1 MRVTGH
7 DSSRVSPFGH
17 PRITARLPTPQG
29 LSQAPT
35 SFFGSRCQGIH
46 HAPFIACLTHQQ
58 NNHYKVLA
66 STIQISNNNPTP
78 HPHPPHRRRPGTARN
93 QATTHPSQHKKRGV
107 RCLRT
112 PTACHPH
119 PPAPL
124 PCAGERH
131 QPAPEDSRVPRD
143 TGGVIDDSTSE
154 HHQLPGHERSRSGA
168 RAP

>member
-1 MRVTGH
+1 MRVTRH
-7 DSSRVSPFGH
+7 DSCWVPPFGH

-35 SFFGSRCQGIH
+35 SFIGSRCQGIH

-78 HPHPPHRRRPGTARN
+78 TPNPPPRESQNQPGTKPPTPTPQPNQDAERRRRRKRGGLMPQNPNSVPPPTPDHPSPCAQR
-93 QATTHPSQHKKRGV
+93 QTTH
-107 RCLRT
+107 
-112 PTACHPH
+112 
-119 PPAPL
+119 
-124 PCAGERH
+124 
-131 QPAPEDSRVPRD
+131 
-143 TGGVIDDSTSE
+143 TGREADDSTSE
-154 HHQLPGHERSRSGA
+154 HHQPPTHTRGRTGA